1 MFFKLISSIKIIRQA
16 QNSRSSSS
24 IKGIG
29 TSLPASHVSKVFL
42 LSLSKSLINGE

>member
-1 MFFKLISSIKIIRQA
+1 MRQA

-29 TSLPASHVSKVFL
+29 TSLPASHISSVFL
-42 LSLSKSLINGE
+42 LSLSRSLINGE